1 MIYLLQT
8 DTVKQIAANVNS
20 AINLADKNQDG
31 HLSFFEMLNM
41 GGWLMYPLFGLLFL
55 AIFFFTERLIAIRK
69 AGSLDQN
76 FMNHIRDHI
85 VSGNVSAA
93 RSFAKNTNNPVARII
108 DKGIQR
114 IGKPID
120 SIEKSMDN
128 VGQLEMYKLEKNMGT
143 LSVVSKAAPIFGF
156 VGTLVGLMQLFSRI
170 NSSNEFEVG
179 TIAGGIYTKLITSI
193 TGLVIGLAAYLAY
206 NYLNTQI
213 DKTSNKMELASA
225 DFLDVL
231 QEPTR

>member
-1 MIYLLQT
+1 MMDLLQIVDSVNKVIHT
-8 DTVKQIAANVNS
+8 VSAGDTNG
-20 AINLADKNQDG
+20 DG
-31 HLSFFEMLNM
+31 SLSFFEIIKM
-41 GGWLMYPLFGLLFL
+41 GGMIMIPLAFMLLL
-55 AIFFFTERLIAIRK
+55 AVYVFVERTIAVRNASRI
-69 AGSLDQN
+69 DQN
-76 FMNHIRDHI
+76 FMNIIRDHI

-128 VGQLEMYKLEKNMGT
+128 VGQLEMYKLEKNLGI

-156 VGTLVGLMQLFSRI
+156 VGTLIGLMQLFSNI
-170 NSSNEFEVG
+170 YQANEVEIG
-179 TIAGGIYTKLITSI
+179 TISQGIYTKLITSI
-193 TGLVIGLAAYLAY
+193 SGLVIGLLAY
-206 NYLNTQI
+206 FGYSIINTQI
-213 DKTSNKMELASA
+213 DKTSNRMEAAAA

-231 QEPTR
+231 QKKKERG

>member
-1 MIYLLQT
+1 MFDLLQIVDSLT
-8 DTVKQIAANVNS
+8 QVTKFAAGDSNH
-20 AINLADKNQDG
+20 DG
-31 HLSFFEMLNM
+31 KLSFFELLQM
-41 GGWLMYPLFGLLFL
+41 GGWIMVPLALMLLMAVYVF
-55 AIFFFTERLIAIRK
+55 AERYIAIRN
-69 AGSLDQN
+69 AARIDDN
-76 FMNHIRDHI
+76 FMHIIRDNI
-85 VSGNVSAA
+85 ISGNITAA
-93 RSFAKNTNNPVARII
+93 RNFAKNNNTPVARII

-128 VGQLEMYKLEKNMGT
+128 VGTLEMYKLEKNLGV

-170 NSSNEFEVG
+170 NNSNEFEVG

-193 TGLVIGLAAYLAY
+193 TGLVIGLGAYLAY
-206 NYLNTQI
+206 SYLNTQI
-213 DKTSNKMELASA
+213 DKTSNKMEAASA
-225 DFLDVL
+225 DFLDIL

>member
-1 MIYLLQT
+1 MIDLLQIA
-8 DTVKQIAANVNS
+8 DTVQKATQFAAGDSNH
-20 AINLADKNQDG
+20 DG
-31 HLSFFEMLNM
+31 HLSFFELLKM
-41 GGWLMYPLFGLLFL
+41 GGWIMIPLGVMLLL
-55 AIFFFTERLIAIRK
+55 AVYIFAERTMAIRN
-69 AGSLDQN
+69 AARIDSN
-76 FMNHIRDHI
+76 FMNIIRDNI
-85 VSGNVSAA
+85 VSGNISAA
-93 RSFAKNTNNPVARII
+93 RNFAKNTNNPVARII

-128 VGQLEMYKLEKNMGT
+128 VGQLEMYKLEKNMGV

-193 TGLVIGLAAYLAY
+193 TGLVIGLGAYLAY
-206 NYLNTQI
+206 SYLNTQI
-213 DKTSNKMELASA
+213 DKTSNKMEAASA
-225 DFLDVL
+225 DFLDIL

>member
-1 MIYLLQT
+1 
-8 DTVKQIAANVNS
+8 
-20 AINLADKNQDG
+20 
-31 HLSFFEMLNM
+31 
-41 GGWLMYPLFGLLFL
+41 
-55 AIFFFTERLIAIRK
+55 
-69 AGSLDQN
+69 
-76 FMNHIRDHI
+76 MNIIRDHI

-114 IGKPID
+114 IGKPIEN
-120 SIEKSMDN
+120 IEKSMD
-128 VGQLEMYKLEKNMGT
+128 VTGQLEMYKLEKHMGV

-170 NSSNEFEVG
+170 NTSNEFEVG

-193 TGLVIGLAAYLAY
+193 TGLVIGLGAYLAY
-206 NYLNTQI
+206 SYLNTQI
-213 DKTSNKMELASA
+213 DKTSNKMEAASS

>member
-1 MIYLLQT
+1 MMDLLQIAT
-8 DTVKQIAANVNS
+8 DTVQKITQFAAGDS
-20 AINLADKNQDG
+20 NQDG
-31 HLSFFEMLNM
+31 TLSFFELLKM
-41 GGWLMYPLFGLLFL
+41 GGWIMIPL
-55 AIFFFTERLIAIRK
+55 AIMMLMAVYVFAERTIAIRN
-69 AGSLDQN
+69 AGRIDNN
-76 FMNHIRDHI
+76 FMNIIRDNI
-85 VSGNVSAA
+85 ISGNITAA
-93 RSFAKNTNNPVARII
+93 RNFAKNTDNPVARII

-128 VGQLEMYKLEKNMGT
+128 VGQLEMYKLEKNLGV

-193 TGLVIGLAAYLAY
+193 TGLVIGLGAYLAY
-206 NYLNTQI
+206 SYLNTQI
-213 DKTSNKMELASA
+213 DKTSNKMEAASA
-225 DFLDVL
+225 DFLDIL

>member
-1 MIYLLQT
+1 MMDLL
-8 DTVKQIAANVNS
+8 QIAADSIQQVAQFATGDTNH
-20 AINLADKNQDG
+20 DG
-31 HLSFFEMLNM
+31 HLSFFELLKM
-41 GGWLMYPLFGLLFL
+41 GGWIMVPL
-55 AIFFFTERLIAIRK
+55 AIMLLMGVYVFAERTIAIRNAAK
-69 AGSLDQN
+69 IDDN
-76 FMNHIRDHI
+76 FMNIIRDNI
-85 VSGNVSAA
+85 MSGNITAA
-93 RSFAKNTNNPVARII
+93 RNFAKNTNNPVARII

-128 VGQLEMYKLEKNMGT
+128 VGQLEMYKLEKNLGV

-156 VGTLVGLMQLFSRI
+156 VGTLVGLMQLFSKI
-170 NSSNEFEVG
+170 NNSNDFEVG

-206 NYLNTQI
+206 SYLNTQI
-213 DKTSNKMELASA
+213 DKTSNKMEAASA
-225 DFLDVL
+225 DFLDIL

>member
-1 MIYLLQT
+1 MDLLQIT
-8 DTVKQIAANVNS
+8 DSLNKVTQHIAGDSNN
-20 AINLADKNQDG
+20 DG
-31 HLSFFEMLNM
+31 HLSFFELLKM
-41 GGWLMYPLFGLLFL
+41 GGWIMIPL
-55 AIFFFTERLIAIRK
+55 AIMLLMAVYVFAERYIAIRN
-69 AGSLDQN
+69 AARIDNN
-76 FMNHIRDHI
+76 FMNIVRDHI
-85 VSGNVSAA
+85 VSGNISAA
-93 RSFAKNTNNPVARII
+93 RSFAKNSNHPVGRII

-128 VGQLEMYKLEKNMGT
+128 VGQLEMYKLEKNMGV

-193 TGLVIGLAAYLAY
+193 TGLVIGLGAYLAY
-206 NYLNTQI
+206 SYLNTQI
-213 DKTSNKMELASA
+213 DKTSNTMEAASS

-231 QEPTR
+231 QQPTR

>member
-1 MIYLLQT
+1 MIDLLQT
-8 DTVKQIAANVNS
+8 LDSLNKATQA
-20 AINLADKNQDG
+20 LAGDRNHDG
-31 HLSFFEMLNM
+31 SLSFFELLYM
-41 GGWLMYPLFGLLFL
+41 GGWIMIPL
-55 AIFFFTERLIAIRK
+55 AIMLLMAVYVFAERSIAIRN
-69 AGSLDQN
+69 AARIDVN
-76 FMNHIRDHI
+76 FMNIIRDHI
-85 VSGNVSAA
+85 VSGNIIAA

-128 VGQLEMYKLEKNMGT
+128 VGTLEMYKLERNLGV

-170 NSSNEFEVG
+170 TSSNEFEVS

-193 TGLVIGLAAYLAY
+193 TGLVIGLGAFLAY
-206 NYLNTQI
+206 SYLNTQI
-213 DKTSNKMELASA
+213 DKTSNKMESASN
-225 DFLDVL
+225 DFLDIL

>member
-1 MIYLLQT
+1 MIDLLQIT
-8 DTVKQIAANVNS
+8 DSLAKAAQSIAGDNNH
-20 AINLADKNQDG
+20 DG
-31 HLSFFEMLNM
+31 HLSFFELLTM
-41 GGWLMYPLFGLLFL
+41 GGWIMIPLALMLLF
-55 AIFFFTERLIAIRK
+55 AVYVFAERTIAIRN
-69 AGSLDQN
+69 AGRIDNN
-76 FMNHIRDHI
+76 FMNIIRDHI
-85 VSGNVSAA
+85 VSGNVAA
-93 RSFAKNTNNPVARII
+93 AKSFAKNTNNPVARII
-108 DKGIQR
+108 EKGIQR

-128 VGQLEMYKLEKNMGT
+128 IGQLEMYKLEKNLGI

-170 NSSNEFEVG
+170 NTSNEFEVG

-193 TGLVIGLAAYLAY
+193 TGLVIGLGAYLAY
-206 NYLNTQI
+206 SYLKTQI
-213 DKTSNKMELASA
+213 DKSANKMEAASS